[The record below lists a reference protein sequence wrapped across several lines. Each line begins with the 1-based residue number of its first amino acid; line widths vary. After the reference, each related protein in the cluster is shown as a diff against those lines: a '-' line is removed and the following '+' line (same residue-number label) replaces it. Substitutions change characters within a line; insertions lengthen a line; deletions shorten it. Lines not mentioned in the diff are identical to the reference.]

1 MNLQILACGL
11 LLLFTSLAS
20 PVLQKLPVS
29 TAMLYLGA
37 GVAVGPFGLGW
48 LDIDAVGDAAWL
60 ETGAEV
66 AVLVSLFVTGLKI
79 DSRVSRAKWGIALR
93 LASLTMLLTI
103 TGFTLLGH
111 YLLGLPWGL
120 ALVLGATLAPTD
132 PVLAADIQVK
142 SPEDRDALRVA
153 LSGEAGLNDGSAFP
167 FVMLGLGWMGLH
179 NIGPMGGRWLAI
191 DVLWAVA
198 VGVAVGW
205 AVGQL
210 VGRASARFQGWR
222 PRVEPLSEFI
232 AVGAIAASFGAAQ
245 ALGGYGFLAVF
256 VTGLGVRRGL
266 EHAAGQVNTA
276 ADSVGNVLQ
285 FNGQLE
291 RIVEFVLVIVVGAAL
306 AHVQPSW
313 ALAAFT
319 VVALGVVRP
328 ATVALSIRGA
338 VVSVRQRRLM
348 GWFGIRGIGSIY
360 YLAYAI
366 QHGVAGEAATAL
378 ASAVLT
384 LVAASVVLHGLS
396 VTPLM
401 DHYDR
406 RQRRDQARSGGG
418 RGPGAKGS
426 AAAPAVPVAPA
437 GPAEPAE
444 LASATSPSAPPS

>member
-1 MNLQILACGL
+1 MAATPVNLQILACGL

-37 GVAVGPFGLGW
+37 GVAIGPLGLGW
-48 LDIDAVGDAAWL
+48 LTIDAVGDAAWL
-60 ETGAEV
+60 ETLAEV
-66 AVLVSLFVTGLKI
+66 AVLVSLFITGLKI
-79 DSRVSRAKWGIALR
+79 DTRVSRAKWGIALR
-93 LASLTMLLTI
+93 LASLTMVLTI
-103 TGFTLLGH
+103 AGFTLLGH
-111 YLLGLPWGL
+111 GLLGMPWGL
-120 ALVLGATLAPTD
+120 ALVLGAILAPTD

-142 SPEDRDALRVA
+142 TPEDRDALRVA
-153 LSGEAGLNDGSAFP
+153 LSGEAGLNDGTAFP

-179 NIGPMGGRWLAI
+179 DIGVLGARWLAV
-191 DVLWAVA
+191 DVGWAVA
-198 VGVAVGW
+198 VGVGVGW
-205 AVGQL
+205 AVGQI

-222 PRVEPLSEFI
+222 PSVEPLSEFI
-232 AVGAIAASFGAAQ
+232 AVGAIAASYGAAQ

-266 EHAAGQVNTA
+266 EHRPAGPAAA

-291 RIVEFVLVIVVGAAL
+291 RMVEFVLVIVVGAAL
-306 AHVQPSW
+306 AQVHASW
-313 ALAAFT
+313 ALLGF
-319 VVALGVVRP
+319 VIVALLVVRP
-328 ATVALSIRGA
+328 LMVALTIRDAG
-338 VVSVRQRRLM
+338 VSPRQRRLM
-348 GWFGIRGIGSIY
+348 GWFGIRGIGSVY

-366 QHGVAGEAATAL
+366 HHGVAGEAAQQL

-406 RQRRDQARSGGG
+406 RQRRDRG
-418 RGPGAKGS
+418 RGG
-426 AAAPAVPVAPA
+426 
-437 GPAEPAE
+437 
-444 LASATSPSAPPS
+444 

>member
-1 MNLQILACGL
+1 MNLQILVCGL

-29 TAMLYLGA
+29 TAMLYLVA
-37 GVAVGPFGLGW
+37 GVAVGPLGLGW
-48 LDIDAVGDAAWL
+48 LNIDAVSDAAWL
-60 ETGAEV
+60 EIGAEV

-93 LASLTMLLTI
+93 LASVTMVLTI
-103 TGFTLLGH
+103 ASFTLLGH
-111 YLLGLPWGL
+111 YLLGMPWGL

-142 SPEDRDALRVA
+142 TPEDRDALRVA

-179 NIGPMGGRWLAI
+179 DIGPLGGRWLVI
-191 DVLWAVA
+191 DVFWAVL

-205 AVGQL
+205 VVGQL

-232 AVGAIAASFGAAQ
+232 AVGAIAASYGAAM

-266 EHAAGQVNTA
+266 EHTAIQISTA

-306 AHVQPSW
+306 AYVQPSW

-319 VVALGVVRP
+319 VAALVVVRP
-328 ATVALSIRGA
+328 ATVALTIRGA
-338 VVSVRQRRLM
+338 AVSVRQRRLM
-348 GWFGIRGIGSIY
+348 GWFGIRGIGSVY

-366 QHGVAGEAATAL
+366 QHGVAGAAATAL
-378 ASAVLT
+378 ASVVLT
-384 LVAASVVLHGLS
+384 LVAASVLLHGLS

-406 RQRRDQARSGGG
+406 RQRRDQARAGGG
-418 RGPGAKGS
+418 RGPGTKGS
-426 AAAPAVPVAPA
+426 AAAPAT
-437 GPAEPAE
+437 PAEPAE
-444 LASATSPSAPPS
+444 LGGLTPPA

>member
-29 TAMLYLGA
+29 TAMLYLLA

-48 LDIDAVGDAAWL
+48 LDIDAVSDAAWL

-79 DSRVSRAKWGIALR
+79 DSRVSRAKWAIALR

-179 NIGPMGGRWLAI
+179 DIGPLGGRWLAI
-191 DVLWAVA
+191 DVLWAVT
-198 VGVAVGW
+198 VGVTVGW

-232 AVGAIAASFGAAQ
+232 AVGAIAASYGAAQ

-266 EHAAGQVNTA
+266 EHTASQATTA

-306 AHVQPSW
+306 AQVQPSW

-319 VVALGVVRP
+319 VAALAVVRP
-328 ATVALSIRGA
+328 LTVALSIRGA
-338 VVSVRQRRLM
+338 VVSVRQRWLM
-348 GWFGIRGIGSIY
+348 GWFGIRGIGSVY

-406 RQRRDQARSGGG
+406 RQRRDQVRAGGG

-426 AAAPAVPVAPA
+426 AAAPAA
-437 GPAEPAE
+437 PAEPAE
-444 LASATSPSAPPS
+444 PELGGPAPPT

>member
-1 MNLQILACGL
+1 MNLQILVCGL

-29 TAMLYLGA
+29 TAMLYLVA
-37 GVAVGPFGLGW
+37 GVAVGPLGLGW
-48 LDIDAVGDAAWL
+48 LNIDAVSDAAWL
-60 ETGAEV
+60 EIGAEV

-93 LASLTMLLTI
+93 LASVTMVLTI
-103 TGFTLLGH
+103 ASFTLLGH
-111 YLLGLPWGL
+111 YLLGMPWGL

-142 SPEDRDALRVA
+142 TPEDRDALRVA

-179 NIGPMGGRWLAI
+179 DIGPLGGRWLVI
-191 DVLWAVA
+191 DVFWAVL

-205 AVGQL
+205 VVGQL

-232 AVGAIAASFGAAQ
+232 AVGAIAASYGASM

-266 EHAAGQVNTA
+266 EHAASQVNTA

-306 AHVQPSW
+306 AYVQPSW

-319 VVALGVVRP
+319 VAALVVVRP
-328 ATVALSIRGA
+328 ATVALTIRGA
-338 VVSVRQRRLM
+338 AVSVRQRRLM
-348 GWFGIRGIGSIY
+348 GWFGIRGIGSVY

-366 QHGVAGEAATAL
+366 QHGVAGAAATAL
-378 ASAVLT
+378 ASVVLT
-384 LVAASVVLHGLS
+384 LVAASVLLHGLS

-406 RQRRDQARSGGG
+406 RQRRDQARAGGG
-418 RGPGAKGS
+418 RGPGTKGS
-426 AAAPAVPVAPA
+426 AAAPAT
-437 GPAEPAE
+437 PAEPAE
-444 LASATSPSAPPS
+444 LGELTPPA